1 MHGFEVIG
9 LFSST
14 CKHWKRRLQPGSLTF
29 LNCLTMHSAGIKSR
43 RRIKKKKGDREEERE
58 REERRRREREG
69 GREGERRRQRKRL
82 ITIK

>member
-43 RRIKKKKGDREEERE
+43 RRIKKKRVTERKREKER
-58 REERRRREREG
+58 
-69 GREGERRRQRKRL
+69 REGEEQVRGGGKGKEGDKERG
-82 ITIK
+82 